1 MSRPEKH
8 HLDRF
13 AAKIATEVAAGGDPD
28 QLLNTPKTAVL
39 LSVSEQFL
47 EIGRVKGFGPPF
59 VALSPR
65 RIRYR
70 RGDVL
75 EWLHS
80 RTHRSTAEYEHS
92 VTSGARKAG
101 DRVVAG
107 KLVRAGQ

>member
-1 MSRPEKH
+1 MSRPGRH

-13 AAKIATEVAAGGDPD
+13 AAKIATEVAAGGDRD
-28 QLLNTPKTAVL
+28 QLLTTPETAVL
-39 LSVSEQFL
+39 LNVSEQFL

-70 RGDVL
+70 RGDVI
-75 EWLHS
+75 EWLVQ
-80 RTHRSTAEYEHS
+80 RTHRSTGEYEHD

-101 DRVVAG
+101 DRVVSG
-107 KLVRAGQ
+107 RVIRALE